1 MVTGKS
7 EICVRHFSHWPPLAL
22 KGETNLGGLIQSR
35 PFGTCLTR
43 LFERPEVALA
53 QQTADSELRLWQDL
67 GQDPASCGLHFK
79 VCQKLK
85 NHDFANFSQAPLQP
99 EP

>member
-53 QQTADSELRLWQDL
+53 QTADSELRLWQDL
-67 GQDPASCGLHFK
+67 GQDPASCGLQLALQSVSK
-79 VCQKLK
+79 TQK
-85 NHDFANFSQAPLQP
+85 P
-99 EP
+99 